1 MARAGARAAL
11 HLVANPRPR
20 AARRGRVACVLP
32 ARARAPRA
40 AGRMPRRG
48 RPASAL
54 LMIFPRS
61 QALLASVS
69 ATTTTGYD
77 APVRVCARD
86 RGNAGARGCSTC
98 PPPAP
103 RAPRGLPLRRSPRHA
118 GQAVYSSGTLAR
130 ARRSNLALR
139 GGGFSLAKP
148 GSLQAAAKTGTQ
160 VPDWYKGSIPNGNVA
175 NLLVL
180 RTLPPP
186 VAVAGCDCRSA
197 VAWAAVLHRRA
208 LMLTGVLLCARYHA
222 YRATLSSRA

>member
-98 PPPAP
+98 PPPPRRVRRVGCRFAALRVTLVRPCTQAAP
-103 RAPRGLPLRRSPRHA
+103 SRARAGPTSPCAVADSASQSQAPSRPRPK
-118 GQAVYSSGTLAR
+118 R
-130 ARRSNLALR
+130 ARRC
-139 GGGFSLAKP
+139 P
-148 GSLQAAAKTGTQ
+148 IGTK
-160 VPDWYKGSIPNGNVA
+160 VPS
-175 NLLVL
+175 
-180 RTLPPP
+180 R
-186 VAVAGCDCRSA
+186 
-197 VAWAAVLHRRA
+197 
-208 LMLTGVLLCARYHA
+208 M
-222 YRATLSSRA
+222 ATSPICWC